1 MGIGDYFRSVETMTA
16 EQVREYV
23 DTHKPDMYNLV
34 DVRQP
39 TEYQQMHLPGA
50 QLIPL
55 PDLPGRLKDLDPAKP
70 TITYCRSGMRSRA
83 AASVL
88 ETAGFKTVASMAGG
102 ITAWRGHV
110 AAGPPEAGMAFF
122 TEAADAGDL
131 TALAWLLEEGSRKF
145 YSAVAEMITQPDA
158 AALFNTLVKA
168 EEKHKGSLEAL
179 YREITGKE
187 PGTGFPRGLA
197 TAEGAGDRMEGN
209 LSISKALAWAKG
221 KDLTELLELSMALET
236 DSFDLY
242 IKMGRIVPGENSRR
256 VFARLVAE
264 EKEHLARM
272 AGLFDKYI
280 TRGPTER

>member
-1 MGIGDYFRSVETMTA
+1 MGIGDYFRSVETMTT
-16 EQVREYV
+16 EQVREYL
-23 DTHKPDMYNLV
+23 DKHASDAYNLV

-39 TEYQQMHLPGA
+39 AEYQQMHLPGA

-55 PDLPGRLKDLDPAKP
+55 PDLPGRMKDLDPTKP
-70 TITYCRSGMRSRA
+70 TITYCQSGMRSRA

-102 ITAWRGHV
+102 IKAWQGHV

-131 TALAWLLEEGSRKF
+131 IALAWLLEEGSRKF

-179 YREITGKE
+179 YRELTGKE
-187 PGTGFPRGLA
+187 PGADFPRGLA
-197 TAEGAGDRMEGN
+197 ATEGAGDRMEGN
-209 LSISKALAWAKG
+209 LSVNEALVWAKG

-236 DSFDLY
+236 DSYDLY
-242 IKMGRIVPGENSRR
+242 IKMGRSIPVESSRK
-256 VFARLVAE
+256 VFASLAAE
-264 EKEHLARM
+264 EKEHLGRM
-272 AGLFDKYI
+272 AGLFDRYS
-280 TRGPTER
+280 TRG